1 MDEKYSV
8 QINFAKPPSLVK
20 GEGGKMYMTKKKKKG
35 TTKILQNMGG
45 GVGPLEVSLF
55 RVVMF

>member
-20 GEGGKMYMTKKKKKG
+20 GEGGKMYMTKKKKK
-35 TTKILQNMGG
+35 KVLQKYYKTW
-45 GVGPLEVSLF
+45 GVELDL
-55 RVVMF
+55 

>member
-8 QINFAKPPSLVK
+8 QINFAKPPLLVK
-20 GEGGKMYMTKKKKKG
+20 GEGGKMYMTKKKKS